1 MVDQLAVEK
10 AVVMAVST
18 AYEMADG
25 MVDWLAVET
34 ADSLVDGT
42 VDRLAEMR
50 AFAKAVQLELQTV
63 ALLVD
68 WLAA

>member
-1 MVDQLAVEK
+1 LVDWLAVEK
-10 AVVMAVST
+10 AVVMVAST

-34 ADSLVDGT
+34 ADWLVDGT
-42 VDRLAEMR
+42 VDALAEMR
-50 AFAKAVQLELQTV
+50 AFAKAVQLELQMV
-63 ALLVD
+63 GLLVD